1 MYSLL
6 RRDCSV
12 LSDEGVQFETARVFN
27 STDIFINRT
36 MFRAVRRR
44 KETVNKLLDF
54 NEAIQGSEIPEI
66 VDTLLRMKEQQ
77 FTISS
82 EFSGLIGTLKEFEK
96 YDAHIVSLTEV
107 NSIHKDLETDEHER
121 IPALL
126 MELK

>member
-1 MYSLL
+1 MVKFYLDKKLFSEDY
-6 RRDCSV
+6 R
-12 LSDEGVQFETARVFN
+12 EMG
-27 STDIFINRT
+27 INRT

-44 KETVNKLLDF
+44 KETGNTLLDF
-54 NEAIQGSEIPEI
+54 NEVIQGSEIPEI

-82 EFSGLIGTLKEFEK
+82 DFSGLIGTLKEFEK
-96 YDAHIVSLTEV
+96 YGAHIVSLTEV
-107 NSIHKDLETDEHER
+107 NSIHKDFETDEHER

>member
-1 MYSLL
+1 MVKFYLDKKRFSKDY
-6 RRDCSV
+6 R
-12 LSDEGVQFETARVFN
+12 ETG
-27 STDIFINRT
+27 INRT
-36 MFRAVRRR
+36 MFWAVRRR
-44 KETVNKLLDF
+44 KETGNILLDF
-54 NEAIQGSEIPEI
+54 NEAITNSEIPEI

-107 NSIHKDLETDEHER
+107 NSIHKDFETNEYER

-126 MELK
+126 IEFR